1 MKAISREAV
10 VHMEESYEGLTIQ
23 LSYEKWSWR
32 YMILPEEFVINNHT
46 KKLSSVNL
54 VQRGM
59 INWGSYSL

>member
-1 MKAISREAV
+1 
-10 VHMEESYEGLTIQ
+10 MEESYEGLTIQ
-23 LSYEKWSWR
+23 LSYEKWSWK

-59 INWGSYSL
+59 ITWGSYSL